1 MRPSETRSYEH
12 AVDAHVRV
20 HALQCPCAMF
30 CHAHGMS
37 PNPTA
42 CDPSSSEPSRLEFA
56 CHIQHVHRMAAS
68 GEEMP
73 EAGAGA
79 GETYDDSDSED
90 EVFIDPNDPDAGGRV
105 VCAVD
110 GHDDDDEGDVDMD
123 AEDEEEAGA
132 AEAMD
137 DSEPVLDT
145 SKGRIQG
152 HTDAVY
158 AVAVHPSNS
167 DLIASASGDDTGAL
181 WSRATKQRIA
191 TLGGHTDTVVQVAF
205 STSGHHS
212 YVHGHCLRA

>member
-1 MRPSETRSYEH
+1 
-12 AVDAHVRV
+12 
-20 HALQCPCAMF
+20 
-30 CHAHGMS
+30 
-37 PNPTA
+37 
-42 CDPSSSEPSRLEFA
+42 
-56 CHIQHVHRMAAS
+56 
-68 GEEMP
+68 MP

-181 WSRATKQRIA
+181 WSRASKQRIA

-205 STSGHHS
+205 STSGDHS
-212 YVHGHCLRA
+212 YVHGHCLRSIRRVWLR